1 MSDYYT
7 IDRANDRLPA
17 VAETLDL
24 LRAQRLELIRL
35 RDRYVRLTGRPIDEA
50 SAIDP
55 SLAASAGDGSDRSGD
70 DVDGGETAGTAPA
83 IEESQLIAL
92 RVRAIVDQMG
102 AAVAQLDRW
111 SVALRDIE
119 TGLIDFPALAGGRP
133 VWLCWRLGEPTAIA
147 WWHEHEAGFA
157 GRRPLAEIR

>member
-1 MSDYYT
+1 MGDFYT

-24 LRAQRLELIRL
+24 LRAQRRELIRL
-35 RDRYVRLTGRPIDEA
+35 RDRYVRLTGRPIDDA

-55 SLAASAGDGSDRSGD
+55 SLAGSAGGGSDRDGD
-70 DVDGGETAGTAPA
+70 DAGAGAPG
-83 IEESQLIAL
+83 IDESQLIAL

-102 AAVAQLDRW
+102 AAVSQLDRW

-119 TGLIDFPALAGGRP
+119 SGLIDFPALAGGRH
-133 VWLCWRLGEPTAIA
+133 VWLCWRLGEPTEIA
-147 WWHEHEAGFA
+147 WWHEHESGFA
-157 GRRPLAEIR
+157 GRRPLAEIG

>member
-1 MSDYYT
+1 MSEYYT

-24 LRAQRLELIRL
+24 LRTQRLELIRL
-35 RDRYVRLTGRPIDEA
+35 RDRYVRLTGTTIDDA
-50 SAIDP
+50 SAVDP
-55 SLAASAGDGSDRSGD
+55 SLAGAGRRGDAPGEDGTDAGSAGID
-70 DVDGGETAGTAPA
+70 EP
-83 IEESQLIAL
+83 QLIAL

-119 TGLIDFPALAGGRP
+119 SGLIDFPALAGGRH
-133 VWLCWRLGEPTAIA
+133 VWLCWRLGEPTEIA

-157 GRRPLAEIR
+157 GRRPLAEIG